1 MILTRHLNLNF
12 DFKKSQ
18 KLNKLKI
25 IRRGNTLYMN
35 VVTLILYFK
44 YKEKSITKM
53 YHLKSQIIRGYKST
67 QNLL

>member
-18 KLNKLKI
+18 NLNKLKM